1 MEEETRPV
9 GKVLVI
15 GGGVAGVQAS
25 LDLAY
30 NGFKTY
36 LVESRDA
43 IGGTMAQLDKTF
55 PTNDCSMCIL
65 SPKLVETGSNPNI
78 ELLTRSK
85 IVKLEGNSPH
95 FKVTVRTEPRYVDFA
110 LCKGCGDCSQACP
123 VTLPNEY
130 EEKLGGKKAISRRY
144 EQAVPSTFGIT
155 KWETSPCKAACP
167 LHVNAH
173 GYIALVHKGEYEKA
187 LALVREKNPF
197 PAITGRICTRP
208 CEKACTRLSLDENI
222 AIDALKRFLA
232 DKEIA
237 NGTLWDPE
245 CAKDNGKKVAIIGS
259 GPAGLLCAFDLRMKG
274 YEVSVFEKKNQFGG
288 LLRYGI
294 PAYRLPKEIL
304 DREIDMLRR
313 MGIQFFS
320 SHEIKGEDTIRILRR
335 QYDAVLLAT
344 GAWKSKKMN
353 IPGES
358 LPGVHGAIEFL
369 EQINE
374 GTLPPLHGKIA
385 IVGGGNAAMDC
396 ARSVLRLGAS
406 ESHILYRRTKQE
418 MPANPEEI
426 EEAILEGVR
435 FHFLTNPIEIQ
446 QDSFGYKVM
455 LQQMSLGEP
464 DESGRRRPIPIPG
477 AMQDL
482 YFDTVIMAISQETT
496 PEDFPLIDSE
506 KGLYVADRKTME
518 TSFPGVFAGGDNVL
532 GPATFIE
539 AMACGRKAAIS
550 IDRYCNHEEIDLGR
564 EGEDPFEIKAHLDL
578 SQVIPIP
585 QQKTAIR
592 IPSRL
597 QNDMSEV
604 NLGLTEEKAKTES
617 GRCLNCGGCAECMEC
632 VKACESHAILHD
644 MVAKEQVLDV
654 GAVIV
659 ASGFEESDASHYA
672 QYGLGIF
679 PNVVTST
686 QFERILSASGPYG
699 GVITRPGDKKHPK
712 KIAWLQCIGS
722 RDTEHPYCS
731 SVCCMY
737 ATKEAV
743 IAREHS
749 KEVEATIFYID
760 IRAFGKEF
768 DQYIERAKQEYGV
781 RFVKSRIASV
791 SEMQD
796 GSLQLAYE
804 DNAGVLHRDVFDLVV
819 LSVGLASTEENCQL
833 AKTLHIQTN
842 NYGMI
847 ESKEFHPNETNQ
859 PGIFAAGSISGPKD
873 IPESVT
879 EGSAAACMASA
890 ILHEE
895 RGKEVTI
902 KAYPP
907 EINVIGDKPRIG
919 VFVCYCGL
927 NIGGYLDVEEVAQ
940 YISRLPNVVYAE
952 TNLYTCSSDTQA
964 KIRDK
969 IKEHQLNR
977 VVVASCTPRTHEPLF
992 QETIR
997 EAGLNRNL
1005 FELANIR
1012 DQDSWVHQTKRKEA
1026 TEKAKYLVKSAVYR
1040 VMNRK
1045 PLTIQL
1051 MPITR
1056 KGLVIG
1062 GGFAGLQSALSLAE
1076 QGFPTYLIEKE
1087 KYLGGNGLHVHYLE
1101 ENPSVGE
1108 SLQQLIQ
1115 KVLNHPKIE
1124 VYRDSAIQSIE
1135 GYVGN
1140 FKTTLQDGKTLEH
1153 GVIVVA
1159 TGGLESKTTAYGYGL
1174 SHQIITGREL
1184 EAMIHYN
1191 KWPNPKSVAFI
1202 QCVESRDDHHPYCSR
1217 ICCQE
1222 AVKNSLLIKNL
1233 SPTTEVYILNR
1244 DIRTYGYH
1252 ELLYKK
1258 AREKGVV
1265 TVRFEKNRKPNVFF
1279 KGGNVAI
1286 SVYDS
1291 LLHREIEL
1299 CPDILV
1305 LSTGISPNPDNVEL
1319 AKKLKVPLT
1328 QDGFFLEAH
1337 AKLRP
1342 VDFATDGIFLAGLAH
1357 SPRNIEETITQAR
1370 AAAGKACI
1378 ILSKAGIEAGG
1389 KIAYVNNR
1397 NCSGCGS
1404 CEEICPY
1411 QAITLVNHSKSTPLQ
1426 RVAEVNASLCKGCGS
1441 CASACRSNAIDV
1453 EGFSNDEISQA
1464 VDALLE
1470 PM

>member
-1 MEEETRPV
+1 MDETSQAI

-85 IVKLEGNSPH
+85 IIKVEGSAPH
-95 FKVTVRTEPRYVDFA
+95 FKVTVRSDPRFVDYA

-123 VTLPNEY
+123 VNLSNEY
-130 EEKLGGKKAISRRY
+130 EEELGTKKAISRRY

-173 GYIALVHKGEYEKA
+173 GYIALIHKGSYEEA
-187 LALVREKNPF
+187 LSLIREKNPF
-197 PAITGRICTRP
+197 PGITGRVCTKP
-208 CEKACTRLSLDENI
+208 CEKACTRLSVDENL
-222 AIDALKRFLA
+222 AIDGLKRFVA
-232 DKEIA
+232 DKEISEGKVW
-237 NGTLWDPE
+237 NPE
-245 CAKDNGKKVAIIGS
+245 CAESNGLKIAIIGS
-259 GPAGLLCAFDLRMKG
+259 GPSGLLCAYDLRRKG
-274 YEVSVFEKKNQFGG
+274 YEVSVFEKQSEFGG

-294 PAYRLPKEIL
+294 PAYRLPREIL
-304 DREIDMLRR
+304 DREIDVLRR
-313 MGIQFFS
+313 MGIQLFS
-320 SHEIKGEDTIRILRR
+320 QHEIKGEESFL
-335 QYDAVLLAT
+335 YLKNHFDAVYIAA

-353 IPGES
+353 IPGEN
-358 LPGVHGAIEFL
+358 LPGIWGAIDFL
-369 EQINE
+369 EQANKGSI
-374 GTLPPLHGKIA
+374 PSIHGKVA

-396 ARSVLRLGAS
+396 ARSVLRMGAS
-406 ESHILYRRTKQE
+406 ESHIIYRRTKLE

-426 EEAILEGVR
+426 EEAMQEGVH
-435 FHFLTNPIEIQ
+435 FHFLCNPTEIRQ
-446 QDSFGYKVM
+446 EMFGFRTS
-455 LQQMSLGEP
+455 LQQMELGEP
-464 DESGRRRPIPIPG
+464 DESGRRKPVPIPDAITE
-477 AMQDL
+477 MM
-482 YFDTVIMAISQETT
+482 FDSMIMAISQEASTL
-496 PEDFPLIDSE
+496 DFPFLISE
-506 KGLYVADRKTME
+506 KNLFKSDPVTMA
-518 TSFPGVFAGGDNVL
+518 TSVPGFFAGGDAVL

-550 IDRYCNHEEIDLGR
+550 IDKYCQHQPIDQGR
-564 EGEDPFEIKAHLDL
+564 EGENPYESKAHLDL
-578 SQVIPIP
+578 SQVIPTPAKKPTISIP
-585 QQKTAIR
+585 EELKGNM
-592 IPSRL
+592 L
-597 QNDMSEV
+597 EV
-604 NLGLTEEKAKTES
+604 NHGLAEEEVQQEA

-632 VKACESHAILHD
+632 VRACESHAVIHEMLP
-644 MVAKEQVLDV
+644 KEQILDV
-654 GAVIV
+654 GSIVV
-659 ASGFEESDASHYA
+659 ASGFEESDVSAYR
-672 QYGLGIF
+672 QYGWGSF
-679 PNVVTST
+679 PNVVTSI
-686 QFERILSASGPYG
+686 QFERILSASGPFSG
-699 GVITRPGDKKHPK
+699 IITRPGDKKHPK

-722 RDTEHPYCS
+722 RDREHPYCS

-768 DQYIERAKQEYGV
+768 DQYVERAKHDYGV
-781 RFVKSRIASV
+781 RYIKSRIANV
-791 SEMQD
+791 TELHD
-796 GSLQLAYE
+796 GSLKIAYE
-804 DNAGVLHRDVFDLVV
+804 DDSGKLHHEVFDLLV
-819 LSVGLASTEENCQL
+819 LSVGLASTKENEEL
-833 AKTLHIQTN
+833 AKTLGVELNEFGFINSKEYHPNQTN
-842 NYGMI
+842 R
-847 ESKEFHPNETNQ
+847 E
-859 PGIFAAGSISGPKD
+859 GIYAAGSITGPMD

-879 EGSAAACMASA
+879 EGSASACLAAAL
-890 ILHEE
+890 LHEE
-895 RGKEVTI
+895 RGKEVTV
-902 KAYPP
+902 KEYPP
-907 EINVIGDKPRIG
+907 EINVIGEKPRIG

-927 NIGGYLDVEEVAQ
+927 NIGGYLDVEEVAK
-940 YISRLPNVVYAE
+940 YISELPNVVYAE
-952 TNLYTCSSDTQA
+952 TNLYTCSSDTQT
-964 KIRDK
+964 KIREK

-997 EAGLNRNL
+997 EAGLNKNL

-1012 DQDSWVHQTKRKEA
+1012 DQDSWVHQTKREEA

-1062 GGFAGLQSALSLAE
+1062 GGFAGLQAALSLAN

-1087 KYLGGNGLHVHYLE
+1087 KYLGGNGLHIHYLS
-1101 ENPSVGE
+1101 ENASVGE
-1108 SLQQLIQ
+1108 ALQKLIQ
-1115 KVLNHPKIE
+1115 QVLNHPKIE
-1124 VYRDSAIQSIE
+1124 VYRDSVIRSIE

-1140 FKTTLQDGKTLEH
+1140 FKTTLQDGKELEH
-1153 GVIVVA
+1153 GIIVVA
-1159 TGGLESKTTAYGYGL
+1159 TGGKETPTQAFGYGL
-1174 SHQIITGREL
+1174 SHQIVTGREL
-1184 EAMIHYN
+1184 EDLLHN
-1191 KWPNPKSVAFI
+1191 GKLNHPKSIAFI

-1222 AVKNSLLIKNL
+1222 AIKNSLMIKKI
-1233 SPTTEVYILNR
+1233 SPETEVYILNR

-1258 AREKGVV
+1258 AREKGVI
-1265 TVRFEKNRKPNVFF
+1265 TIRYEKENKPEVFL
-1279 KGGNVAI
+1279 KGGNVA
-1286 SVYDS
+1286 VNVFDS
-1291 LLHREIEL
+1291 LLQREIEL
-1299 CPDILV
+1299 CPDMLV
-1305 LSTGISPNPDNVEL
+1305 LSTGVSPNPDNEEL
-1319 AKKLKVPLT
+1319 AKFLKVPLT
-1328 QDGFFLEAH
+1328 ADKFFLEAH

-1370 AAAGKACI
+1370 AAAGKAAI
-1378 ILSKAGIEAGG
+1378 ILSKEGIEAGG
-1389 KIAYVNNR
+1389 KIAFVKTR

-1404 CEEICPY
+1404 CEQVCPY
-1411 QAITLVNHSKSTPLQ
+1411 TAIALKNPPNSSPLK

>member
-1 MEEETRPV
+1 MDEDTRPV

-85 IVKLEGNSPH
+85 IIKLEGSAPH
-95 FKVTVRTEPRYVDFA
+95 FKATVRTEPRFVDYS

-123 VTLPNEY
+123 VLLPNEY
-130 EEKLGGKKAISRRY
+130 EEKLGTKKAISRRY

-155 KWETSPCKAACP
+155 KWDTSPCKAACP

-173 GYIALVHKGEYEKA
+173 GYIALIHKGEYEKA
-187 LALVREKNPF
+187 LDLVRERNPF
-197 PAITGRICTRP
+197 PAITGRVCTKP
-208 CEKACTRLSLDENI
+208 CEKACTRLSVDESVS
-222 AIDALKRFLA
+222 IDALKRFVA
-232 DKEIA
+232 DQEIA
-237 NGTLWDPE
+237 KGKIWDPI
-245 CAKDNGKKVAIIGS
+245 CAEPNEKKIAIIGS
-259 GPAGLLCAFDLRMKG
+259 GPSGMLCAFDLRLKG
-274 YEVSVFEKKNQFGG
+274 YEVSIFEKKNQFGG

-294 PAYRLPKEIL
+294 PAYRLPREIL
-304 DREIDMLRR
+304 DREIEVLRR
-313 MGIQFFS
+313 MGVQLFS
-320 SHEIKGEDTIRILRR
+320 SHEIKGEEAIRTLRR
-335 QYDAVLLAT
+335 QFDAVFLGT
-344 GAWKSKKMN
+344 GAWRSKKMN

-358 LPGVHGAIEFL
+358 LPGIWGAIDFL
-369 EQINE
+369 EQVND
-374 GTLPPLHGKIA
+374 GNLPSVHGKVA

-406 ESHILYRRTKQE
+406 ESHIIYRRTKQE

-426 EEAILEGVR
+426 EEAMKEGVE
-435 FHFLTNPIEIQ
+435 FHFLSNPTEIK
-446 QDSFGYKVM
+446 QDVFGYQTF
-455 LQQMSLGEP
+455 LQQMELGEP
-464 DESGRRRPIPIPG
+464 DESGRRKPIPIAG
-477 AMQDL
+477 AMKNM
-482 YFDTVIMAISQETT
+482 YFDSIIMAISQEATT
-496 PEDFPLIDSE
+496 EDFPLIKAV
-506 KGLYVADRKTME
+506 KGLYIVDSKTMK

-532 GPATFIE
+532 GPSTYIE

-550 IDRYCNHEEIDLGR
+550 IDKYCHNEDIDLGR
-564 EGEDPFEIKAHLDL
+564 EGEDPFESKAHLDL
-578 SQVIPIP
+578 SQVIPAP
-585 QQKTAIR
+585 QKKSDIH
-592 IPSRL
+592 IPSQLR
-597 QNDMSEV
+597 NNMEEV
-604 NLGLTEEKAKTES
+604 NHGLSEEDAKLES

-632 VKACESHAILHD
+632 VKACESHAVIHEMLT
-644 MVAKEQVLDV
+644 KEQVLEV
-654 GAVIV
+654 GSIIV
-659 ASGFEESDASHYA
+659 ASGFEESDVSRYA
-672 QYGLGIF
+672 QYGLGVF
-679 PNVVTST
+679 PNVVTSI
-686 QFERILSASGPYG
+686 QFERILSASGPFS
-699 GVITRPGDKKHPK
+699 GVVTRPSDKKHPK

-722 RDTEHPYCS
+722 RDREHPYCS

-768 DQYIERAKQEYGV
+768 DQYVERAKNEYGV
-781 RFVKSRIASV
+781 RYVKSRIASV
-791 SEMQD
+791 TELND
-796 GSLQLAYE
+796 GSLKLAYE
-804 DNAGVLHRDVFDLVV
+804 DDAGILHQETFELVV
-819 LSVGLASTEENCQL
+819 LSVGLASTEENVQL
-833 AKTLHIQTN
+833 AHTLGVHTN
-842 NYGMI
+842 EFGFI
-847 ESKEFHPNETNQ
+847 PSKEFHPNQTNQ
-859 PGIFAAGSISGPKD
+859 EGIFAAGSITGPMD

-879 EGSAAACMASA
+879 EGSASACMAA
-890 ILHEE
+890 ELLHEE
-895 RGKEVTI
+895 RGKEVII
-902 KAYPP
+902 KEYPP

-927 NIGGYLDVEEVAQ
+927 NIGGYLDVEEVAK
-940 YISRLPNVVYAE
+940 YIGNLPNVVYAE
-952 TNLYTCSSDTQA
+952 TNLYTCSSDTQS
-964 KIRDK
+964 KIREK
-969 IKEHQLNR
+969 IKEYNLNR

-1012 DQDSWVHQTKRKEA
+1012 DQDSWVHQTKREEA

-1056 KGLVIG
+1056 RGLVIG
-1062 GGFAGLQSALSLAE
+1062 GGFAGLQSALSLAN

-1087 KYLGGNGLHVHYLE
+1087 KFLGGNGLHIHYLD
-1101 ENPSVGE
+1101 ENPTVGE
-1108 SLQQLIQ
+1108 SLQKLIQ
-1115 KVLNHPKIE
+1115 NVLNHPKIE
-1124 VYRDSAIQSIE
+1124 VYRDSTIKSID

-1140 FKTTLQDGKTLEH
+1140 FKTTLQDGKVLEH
-1153 GVIVVA
+1153 GVVVVA
-1159 TGGLESKTTAYGYGL
+1159 TGGSESKSEAYGYGKIR
-1174 SHQIITGREL
+1174 QVVTGRQLEEL
-1184 EAMIHYN
+1184 IHSG
-1191 KWPNPKSVAFI
+1191 KWSHPKSVAFI
-1202 QCVESRDDHHPYCSR
+1202 QCVESRDEHHPYCSR

-1233 SPTTEVYILNR
+1233 SPETEVYILNR

-1265 TVRFEKNRKPNVFF
+1265 TIRFEKERKPNVFL
-1279 KGGNVAI
+1279 KGGNIALT
-1286 SVYDS
+1286 VYDS
-1291 LLHREIEL
+1291 LLQREIEL

-1305 LSTGISPNPDNVEL
+1305 LSTGVSPNPDNTEL
-1319 AKKLKVPLT
+1319 AKFLKVPLT

-1378 ILSKAGIEAGG
+1378 ILSKEGIEAGG
-1389 KIAYVNNR
+1389 KIAYVNDR

-1411 QAITLVNHSKSTPLQ
+1411 KAIAMVNPPKSSPLK
-1426 RVAEVNASLCKGCGS
+1426 RIAEVNASLCKGCGS

-1464 VDALLE
+1464 MDALLE